1 MASFIRTF
9 IETAANTNYRHSLY
23 HSTLYEKYILE
34 HDLDVQCGALPPYF
48 PLTMFETIKEARQFS
63 STNIEKMTT
72 SQWYWFLVR
81 KEVTMVR
88 DDNNQQKLIL
98 SRVELISPETNWER
112 TWRKGQFSYIGSSGC
127 SFMWKVLQ
135 NILPCEN
142 RISRILQ
149 NISSACTFFQFQLKQ
164 VLFTVSLNAQSSSSI
179 GESSFLCNGIS
190 NEPETSL

>member
-1 MASFIRTF
+1 
-9 IETAANTNYRHSLY
+9 
-23 HSTLYEKYILE
+23 
-34 HDLDVQCGALPPYF
+34 
-48 PLTMFETIKEARQFS
+48 
-63 STNIEKMTT
+63 MTT

-98 SRVELISPETNWER
+98 SRVELISPDTNWER
-112 TWRKGQFSYIGSSGC
+112 TWRRGRFSYIGSSGC

-149 NISSACTFFQFQLKQ
+149 NISSACKICSVPAEADLVHCFFECEATMDVGTWLTDWICKFDASCTRQRILRLDFECDQNDEVAVVWIIIHILQYMWSVRTSGK
-164 VLFTVSLNAQSSSSI
+164 VVNTTLTVPI
-179 GESSFLCNGIS
+179 
-190 NEPETSL
+190 